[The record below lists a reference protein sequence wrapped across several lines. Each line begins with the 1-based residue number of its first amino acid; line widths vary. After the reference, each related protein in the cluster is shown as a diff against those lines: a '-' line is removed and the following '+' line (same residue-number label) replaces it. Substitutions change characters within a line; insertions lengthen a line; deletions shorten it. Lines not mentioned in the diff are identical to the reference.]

1 MQNGT
6 KNQATSNKSAAL
18 HELIRREI
26 ESQGP
31 ITFARFMELALY
43 HPQLGYYERR
53 LDQIGQRGDYYTSVS
68 VGPLFGKLLAVDF
81 SDRLDKLESAWFDLV
96 ECGAHD
102 GTLAADILTTTKT
115 DRPDLHAKL
124 RYVIIEPSPTRR
136 AAQQKKLAAHLD
148 RVTWYEAIDELENGS
163 VHGVI
168 FSNELLDSFP
178 FHRLRW
184 NSQQRQWHE
193 VGVGFDSGRF
203 VWVDMGSFG
212 GAPRTGASEEASG
225 CGAGWQA
232 VFATA
237 HALADVL
244 PNGFRLDY
252 SPGAVGWWRKAAS
265 KLAEGALITIDYGL
279 THQELFSPHR
289 RKGTARAYHRHT
301 VDDELLEMPGEKDLT
316 AHVDFSAL
324 IEAGEAQGLVTEC
337 MVDQGTYIV
346 RILQN
351 RGRLFETDLM
361 HTAPVVRALAMLV
374 HPSGVGGAFRVLS
387 QVRGRREVI

>member
-1 MQNGT
+1 MQKGS
-6 KNQATSNKSAAL
+6 KNQATSNESAAL
-18 HELIRREI
+18 HDLIRREI

-31 ITFARFMELALY
+31 ITFARFMELALH
-43 HPQLGYYERR
+43 HPELGYYERR

-68 VGPLFGKLLAVDF
+68 VGPFFGKLLAVDF
-81 SDRLDKLESAWFDLV
+81 SARLDKLKSARFDLV

-102 GTLAADILTTTKT
+102 GILAADILTTTKT
-115 DRPDLHAKL
+115 VRPDLHAKL
-124 RYVIIEPSPTRR
+124 RYVIIEASPRR
-136 AAQQKKLAAHLD
+136 RGAQQKKLAEHLD
-148 RVTWYEAIDELENGS
+148 RVTWCEAIDELGNGS

-168 FSNELLDSFP
+168 FANELLDAFP

-184 NSQQRQWHE
+184 SRQQRQWHE

-212 GAPRTGASEEASG
+212 GATEPGASEETSG
-225 CGAGWQA
+225 HGADWQA

-237 HALADVL
+237 QALAGVL
-244 PNGFRLDY
+244 PDGFRLDY
-252 SPGAVGWWRKAAS
+252 SPGAVQWWRKAAT

-279 THQELFSPHR
+279 TREELFSPHR
-289 RKGTARAYHRHT
+289 REGTARAYHWHT

-324 IEAGEAQGLVTEC
+324 IETGEAQGLVTES
-337 MVDQGTYIV
+337 MVDQATYIV

-351 RGRLFETDLM
+351 CTRLFDTALG
-361 HTAPVVRALAMLV
+361 HTERDRRALATLA
-374 HPSGVGGAFRVLS
+374 HPSGLGRAFRVLL
-387 QVRGRREVI
+387 QVRGG